1 MVQRGSGRTRL
12 LLVTL
17 LVTSLLLITL
27 DLRGVSLVN
36 SFRSATQTILKPF
49 QSVGSAIFSPIG
61 NFFGDIANIG
71 QANEKLD
78 QLEADNKR
86 LLEELAEA
94 QDIKGEL
101 KQLKDV
107 LDLASRGGYK
117 VVAAKVIAFD
127 SAGNFEETITL
138 DIGSSSGLSRDMTV
152 ISGKGV
158 VGVVK
163 SVTSRSAI
171 VQLISDPGFRMGV
184 RIAGTQ
190 AMGILSGEGSST
202 FTLELL
208 DARSTVKEGDVLLS
222 RGSTGNRP
230 FPPGLP
236 VGVVTSVDDS
246 IGALT
251 KSATVRAF
259 ANLGSQ
265 GVVSVILST
274 KVDDPR
280 DALLPKP
287 PAPTP
292 IPTVT
297 VFVTPTPTP
306 TPTPTK
312 TKTKK

>member
-36 SFRSATQTILKPF
+36 SFRTITQAILKPF
-49 QSVGSAIFSPIG
+49 QVAGSTIFSPVG

-71 QANEKLD
+71 EANEKLD
-78 QLEADNKR
+78 QLKLENKR

-94 QDIKGEL
+94 EDVKGEL

-107 LDLASRGGYK
+107 LDLAGRGGYK
-117 VVAAKVIAFD
+117 VVAAKVIALE
-127 SAGNFEETITL
+127 SSGNFEDTITL
-138 DIGSSSGLSRDMTV
+138 DIGSSSAISRDMTV

-190 AMGILSGEGSST
+190 AMGILAGEGSSS
-202 FTLELL
+202 FSLELL
-208 DARSTVKEGDVLLS
+208 DARGTVKEGDVLLS

-251 KSATVRAF
+251 KSATVRSF
-259 ANLGSQ
+259 ADLGSQ
-265 GVVSVILST
+265 GVVSVIIST

-280 DALLPKP
+280 DALVPKR

-297 VFVTPTPTP
+297 VFVTPTPEP
-306 TPTPTK
+306 SAK
-312 TKTKK
+312 QKSNQGNG

>member
-127 SAGNFEETITL
+127 SAGSFEETITL

-280 DALLPKP
+280 DALVPKP

-292 IPTVT
+292 IHTVT

>member
-17 LVTSLLLITL
+17 LVTALLLITL
-27 DLRGVSLVN
+27 DLRSVNVVN
-36 SFRSATQTILKPF
+36 SLRTATQTILKPF
-49 QSVGSAIFSPIG
+49 QSIGSAIFSPVG

-101 KQLKDV
+101 NQLKDV
-107 LDLASRGGYK
+107 LDLAGRGGYK
-117 VVAAKVIAFD
+117 VVAAKVIALE
-127 SAGNFEETITL
+127 SAGDFEETLTL
-138 DIGSSSGLSRDMTV
+138 DIGSSSGITRDMAV

-236 VGVVTSVDDS
+236 VGVVTSVEDS

-265 GVVSVILST
+265 GVVSVILSV
-274 KVDDPR
+274 KVDNPR
-280 DALLPKP
+280 DALVPKP

-297 VFVTPTPTP
+297 VYVTPTPE
-306 TPTPTK
+306 PTK
-312 TKTKK
+312 KNRSNQEN

>member
-36 SFRSATQTILKPF
+36 SFRIATQTILKPF

-280 DALLPKP
+280 DALVPKP

>member
-259 ANLGSQ
+259 ANNGSQ

-280 DALLPKP
+280 DALVPKP

-312 TKTKK
+312 TKTEK

>member
-36 SFRSATQTILKPF
+36 SFRIGTQTILRPF
-49 QSVGSAIFSPIG
+49 QSIGSAIFSPIG

-94 QDIKGEL
+94 EDIKGEL

-107 LDLASRGGYK
+107 LDLAGRGGYK
-117 VVAAKVIAFD
+117 VVSAKVIAFD
-127 SAGNFEETITL
+127 SSANFEETLTL
-138 DIGSSSGLSRDMTV
+138 DIGSSSGVTRDMTV

-171 VQLISDPGFRMGV
+171 VQLISDPGFKMGV

-190 AMGILSGEGSST
+190 AMGILAGEGSST

-208 DARSTVKEGDVLLS
+208 DARSTVKVGDVLLS
-222 RGSTGNRP
+222 RGSSGNRP

-246 IGALT
+246 TGALT

-280 DALLPKP
+280 DALMPKP

-292 IPTVT
+292 VPTVT
-297 VFVTPTPTP
+297 VFITPTPE
-306 TPTPTK
+306 PTK
-312 TKTKK
+312 KSKSNQENG

>member
-36 SFRSATQTILKPF
+36 SFRIATQTILKPF

-61 NFFGDIANIG
+61 NFFGNIANIG

>member
-36 SFRSATQTILKPF
+36 SFRTGTQTILKPF
-49 QSVGSAIFSPIG
+49 QSLGSAIFSPIG

-78 QLEADNKR
+78 QLEAENKR

-94 QDIKGEL
+94 EDIKGEL

-107 LDLASRGGYK
+107 LDLAGRGGYK
-117 VVAAKVIAFD
+117 VVSAKVIAFD
-127 SAGNFEETITL
+127 SAGNFEETVTL
-138 DIGSSSGLSRDMTV
+138 DIGSSSGVSRDMTV
-152 ISGKGV
+152 ISGRGV

-190 AMGILSGEGSST
+190 AMGILAGEGSST

-208 DARSTVKEGDVLLS
+208 DARSTVNEGDVLLS

-236 VGVVTSVDDS
+236 VGVVTKVEDS

-280 DALLPKP
+280 DALVPKP

-297 VFVTPTPTP
+297 VYLTPSPE
-306 TPTPTK
+306 PTK
-312 TKTKK
+312 KNKSNRENG